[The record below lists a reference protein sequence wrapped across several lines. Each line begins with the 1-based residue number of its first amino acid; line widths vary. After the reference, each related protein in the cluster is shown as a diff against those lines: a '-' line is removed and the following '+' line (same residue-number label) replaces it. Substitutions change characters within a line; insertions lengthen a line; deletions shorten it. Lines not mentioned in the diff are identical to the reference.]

1 MMDIMVSALEEH
13 VTAGREALER
23 HAWAEAFEQLSR
35 ADAAGELGAADLE
48 ALAEASF
55 WVGELDLT
63 LDAQERAY
71 RGYLDDGQP
80 CRAAGIA
87 MHLARHYNDKLA
99 RSVSAGWRGRAER
112 LLEKQPECAE
122 QGYLAMWQAMLAL
135 GEGKIDRM
143 KERAERALQIA
154 ERFSDRDLWAMATHM
169 LGRALLADGSV
180 EEGLFLI
187 DEATAAAVGG
197 ELSADITG
205 TVYCWTIS
213 TCRDLA
219 DVKRASEWTEA
230 ARRWCER
237 QSISGFPGICR
248 IHRAEIMR
256 LRGVWSDAEMEA
268 VRASQE
274 LPAFSPRVAGQ
285 ALGELGEIRL
295 RMGNLEAAEEAFAQ
309 AQELGHDGEPGIS
322 YLLLYKGDS
331 ASALSGVERA
341 LDESWDKLTRARLLL
356 PLVEIALAAGAPERA
371 AQAATELE
379 AVAEEYGGTLFE
391 ACALQARGLVQL
403 DQGDAP
409 TAVRSLR
416 RAVRLWHELDAPYE
430 TAQVRVLLARAHQA
444 RGDAGAAAAE
454 LRVAQ
459 GVFERLGASRD
470 VDITADELANLARR
484 RDTAPGAETV
494 RSFLFTDIVSST
506 NLIEAIGDEA
516 WRNLVLWHDRTLQKI
531 FAAQGGEEVEHRGDG
546 YFVAFPTA
554 DAALECAIAI
564 QRSLAEHRRV
574 HGFSPK
580 VRMGV
585 HRAEAARTG
594 QTYQGKGVHE
604 AARISALAGGDE
616 ILVSV
621 ETLETAEKA
630 YPTGEPRAVSLKGI
644 ARPIQIAAVK
654 WQ

>member
-1 MMDIMVSALEEH
+1 MMSIMVSVLEEH

-23 HAWAEAFEQLSR
+23 HAWAEAFDQLSR
-35 ADAAGELGAADLE
+35 ADAVGTLSAPDLE

-55 WVGELDLT
+55 WVGKLDLT

-71 RGYLDDGQP
+71 RGYLDDGRP

-112 LLEKQPECAE
+112 LLEKQPECPE
-122 QGYLAMWQAMLAL
+122 RGYLSMWQAMMAL

-143 KERAERALQIA
+143 RERAEQALDIA
-154 ERFSDRDLWAMATHM
+154 ERFGDRDLWALSTHL
-169 LGRALLADGSV
+169 LGRALLAEGSV

-187 DEATAAAVGG
+187 DESTAAAVGG

-219 DVKRASEWTEA
+219 DVKRAAEWTEA
-230 ARRWCER
+230 AKRWCER

-256 LRGVWSDAEMEA
+256 LRGVWRDAEMEA
-268 VRASQE
+268 LRASEE
-274 LPAFSPRVAGQ
+274 LPAFSPRVAGE

-295 RMGNLEAAEEAFAQ
+295 RMGNLEGAEEAFAQ
-309 AQELGHDGEPGIS
+309 AQELGHDSEPGLS
-322 YLLLYKGDS
+322 YLRLYKGDA
-331 ASALSGVERA
+331 ASALFGVERA

-356 PLVEIALAAGAPERA
+356 PMVEIAIAAGAPERA
-371 AQAATELE
+371 AEAATELE
-379 AVAEEYGGTLFE
+379 GVAEEYGGTLFE
-391 ACALQARGLVQL
+391 ACALQARGMVLL
-403 DQGDAP
+403 DQGDAAA
-409 TAVRSLR
+409 AVRSLR

-430 TAQVRVLLARAHQA
+430 TAQARVLLARAH
-444 RGDAGAAAAE
+444 RVGGDTGAAAAE

-470 VDITADELANLARR
+470 MSIVADELAQLARR
-484 RDTAPGAETV
+484 QDAAPGAETV

-506 NLIEAIGDEA
+506 NLIEAIGDGA

-531 FAAQGGEEVEHRGDG
+531 FATHGGEEVEHRGDG

-554 DAALECAIAI
+554 DAALGCAVAI
-564 QRSLAEHRRV
+564 QRSLAEHRSA
-574 HGFSPK
+574 HGFSPR
-580 VRMGV
+580 VRIGV
-585 HRAEAARTG
+585 HSAEAARTG

-604 AARISALAGGDE
+604 AARISALAEGDE
-616 ILVSV
+616 ILVSL
-621 ETLETAEKA
+621 ETLEAAQKQFPA
-630 YPTGEPRAVSLKGI
+630 GEPRSVSLKGI
-644 ARPIQIAAVK
+644 AQPIQVASVD
-654 WQ
+654 WR